1 MKSNGESGGRI
12 GVCEPATSINS
23 EVPRIC
29 RTRVCSSVE
38 ACLTVGSP
46 DSPDCLVHATSP
58 GWRASSRVEGL
69 FALSDPGSGEV
80 EPRAGLDAGAG
91 ERPALIDGHQ
101 RGEGFAGL
109 VRVLTACLGL
119 GGLRKVADLGRLPA
133 SLGPDGQTGRA
144 RHKASSSNPA
154 TRGEERPSSG
164 VAISR

>member
-1 MKSNGESGGRI
+1 MSRMASARAEAGSASQCQASTEKTAHLRDALVQFRRSMSHRWITRLARLPRLRHVTWMASVQPSRRAFRVI
-12 GVCEPATSINS
+12 GS
-23 EVPRIC
+23 
-29 RTRVCSSVE
+29 
-38 ACLTVGSP
+38 
-46 DSPDCLVHATSP
+46 
-58 GWRASSRVEGL
+58 
-69 FALSDPGSGEV
+69 GSGEV

-109 VRVLTACLGL
+109 VLVLTACLSL

-144 RHKASSSNPA
+144 RHEASSSNPA